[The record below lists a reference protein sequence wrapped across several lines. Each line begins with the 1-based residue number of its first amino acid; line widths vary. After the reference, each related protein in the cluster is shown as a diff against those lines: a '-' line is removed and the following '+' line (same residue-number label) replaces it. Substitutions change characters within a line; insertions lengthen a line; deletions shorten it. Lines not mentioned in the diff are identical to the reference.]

1 MKGID
6 LDTLYEYKLKTER
19 ATELYED
26 RRVRC
31 TGNFLVDDDF
41 VGFEDSL
48 AEIDEPDEDYD
59 FSYLMK

>member
-1 MKGID
+1 MKGVD

-19 ATELYED
+19 AANLYED

-31 TGNFLVDDDF
+31 TGDFIVDDDF

-48 AEIDEPDEDYD
+48 NEINEPEEDYD
-59 FSYLMK
+59 FSFLLK